1 MKRDN
6 INYFVVGC
14 FVLGLFAVLL
24 VVVYQLTGR
33 SGPSDHYTVVYDNV
47 AGIKYG
53 TPVLYEGYQVG
64 QVEALEPVRSNDG
77 MRYELTLSVQRDW
90 HIPSDSVAR
99 VVASGLLSSMTIEIE
114 EGDSDVM
121 LEPGNEI
128 AGREAASL
136 FAVVNDVAVQFQ
148 QLSEDSLR
156 PLLDT
161 LTRDVDRLTEE
172 LLVLTREDLRPLF
185 GNLQK
190 KLDQAEFIDET
201 NRLIATLNRSADN
214 LEQMLGDPNRQ
225 HVAHTLD
232 NLQSASV
239 SLNTLLTNIDETR
252 VHMDG
257 VLAGV
262 DGLVSDNKADL
273 QTSINQLRSALETI
287 ATNIDAI
294 TYHLQGTSR
303 NMHEFSRQLRANP
316 GVLLRGPAAED
327 AAEEDSQ

>member
-33 SGPSDHYTVVYDNV
+33 SGPSDHYTVIYDNV

-64 QVEALEPVRSNDG
+64 QVEALDPARSDDG

-99 VVASGLLSSMTIEIE
+99 VVASGLLSAMTIEIE
-114 EGDSDVM
+114 EGNSDVM
-121 LEPGNEI
+121 LEPGSEI

-136 FAVVNDVAVQFQ
+136 FAVVNDVAAQFQ
-148 QLSEDSLR
+148 QLSEGSLR

-185 GNLQK
+185 TDLQK
-190 KLDQAEFIDET
+190 KLDQAGFIDET
-201 NRLIATLNRSADN
+201 NRLVATLNRSADN

-225 HVAHTLD
+225 YVARTLD
-232 NLQSASV
+232 NLQTASV
-239 SLNTLLTNIDETR
+239 SLNTLLTHIDETR

-273 QTSINQLRSALETI
+273 QTSVNQLRSALETI

-316 GVLLRGPAAED
+316 GVLLRGPAAGD
-327 AAEEDSQ
+327 AAEGDSR